1 MAEEK
6 NLSQLDVKDI
16 FNKVNFKSIFSN
28 KSYIYVATSFTL
40 FFILSYLIYGLYV
53 NQDAYESQKER
64 FNLAS
69 NKANNAQKE
78 IESINSKNKKY
89 IKQLFKASKTKSE
102 LSSKITKLIG
112 NYGLEIKNM
121 DLKTN
126 QNGVSTNP
134 QMTFEVKGK
143 FLNITRFNS
152 ELNNLLAATQ
162 INELKISKVR
172 ESNLLLLKVDINFSP
187 PPVNP
192 LSSNDKLE
200 TIFNNKTFLTDSYT
214 WSDLPRFNRSIN
226 SFKKVGFVDA
236 ETDSSSE
243 LRDPFAEPNNKPK
256 AIKKSNDNYDELDE
270 SYFLSGTLISDKKQ
284 FCIIISPE
292 GDSKYYVEG
301 DFIIKNNKK
310 ITINKILTDQIFVG
324 KNFDLI
330 KVGDEI
336 K

>member
-16 FNKVNFKSIFSN
+16 FSKVNLQSIFSN
-28 KSYIYVATSFTL
+28 KSFIYVAISFIL

-53 NQDAYESQKER
+53 NQEAYESQKER
-64 FNLAS
+64 FNLAL
-69 NKANNAQKE
+69 NNANDTQKK
-78 IESINSKNKKY
+78 IESIISKNKTY
-89 IKQLFKASKTKSE
+89 IKQLAKASKTKSE

-126 QNGVSTNP
+126 QNGVSSNP
-134 QMTFEVKGK
+134 KMTFEVKGK
-143 FLNITRFNS
+143 FLNIIRFNI

-162 INELKISKVR
+162 INELKISKAR
-172 ESNLLLLKVDINFSP
+172 ESNLLFLKVDINFSP
-187 PPVNP
+187 PPVKP
-192 LSSNDKLE
+192 LTINSKLK
-200 TIFNNKTFLTDSYT
+200 TNFTNKTLLSDSYT
-214 WSDLPRFNRSIN
+214 WSDLPNIKRSRN

-236 ETDSSSE
+236 ESDPSSE
-243 LRDPFAEPNNKPK
+243 LRDPFAEPNNTPK
-256 AIKKSNDNYDELDE
+256 ALKKKSDNYDELDE

-301 DFIIKNNKK
+301 DYITRNNKK
-310 ITINKILTDQIFVG
+310 IVINKILEDQIFVG
-324 KNFDLI
+324 KNFNLI

>member
-310 ITINKILTDQIFVG
+310 ITINKILADQIFVG

>member
-16 FNKVNFKSIFSN
+16 FSKVNFKSILSN
-28 KSYIYVATSFTL
+28 KSYIYVAASFIL

-53 NQDAYESQKER
+53 NQDAYESQKQR

-78 IESINSKNKKY
+78 IESINSKNKTY
-89 IKQLFKASKTKSE
+89 IKQLLKASKTKSE

-126 QNGVSTNP
+126 QNGVSPNP
-134 QMTFEVKGK
+134 KMTFEVKGK
-143 FLNITRFNS
+143 FLNIIRFNS

-162 INELKISKVR
+162 INEIKITKAR

-192 LSSNDKLE
+192 LSTNSELE
-200 TIFNNKTFLTDSYT
+200 TIFSNKTFLSDSYT
-214 WSDLPRFNRSIN
+214 WSDLPKFNRNIN

-243 LRDPFAEPNNKPK
+243 LRDPFAEPNNTPK
-256 AIKKSNDNYDELDE
+256 ALKKSSDNYDELDE
-270 SYFLSGTLISDKKQ
+270 SYFLSGTLVSDKKQ

-301 DFIIKNNKK
+301 DYITKNNKK
-310 ITINKILTDQIFVG
+310 IIINKILADQIFVG

>member
-6 NLSQLDVKDI
+6 KLSQLDVKDI
-16 FNKVNFKSIFSN
+16 FGKINFQSILRN
-28 KSYIYVATSFTL
+28 KSFFYVAASFIL
-40 FFILSYLIYGLYV
+40 FFILSYLIFGLYV
-53 NQDAYESQKER
+53 NQDAYQSQKER
-64 FNLAS
+64 FNIAS
-69 NKANNAQKE
+69 NKANDTQKE
-78 IESINSKNKKY
+78 IESINSKNKAY
-89 IKQLFKASKTKSE
+89 IKQLSKAPKTKSE

-126 QNGVSTNP
+126 QNGVSANP
-134 QMTFEVKGK
+134 KMTFEVKGK
-143 FLNITRFNS
+143 FLNIVRFNS

-162 INELKISKVR
+162 INELKISKAR

-192 LSSNDKLE
+192 LSSNANLE
-200 TIFNNKTFLTDSYT
+200 TIFKNKTFLSDSYT
-214 WSDLPRFNRSIN
+214 WSDIPRINRSRN
-226 SFKKVGFVDA
+226 NFKKVGFVDA
-236 ETDSSSE
+236 ETDPSSE
-243 LRDPFAEPNNKPK
+243 LRDPFAEPNNTPK
-256 AIKKSNDNYDELDE
+256 AVKKSSDNYDELDE
-270 SYFLSGTLISDKKQ
+270 TYFLSGTLVSDKKQ

-310 ITINKILTDQIFVG
+310 IVINKIIADQIFVG

>member
-6 NLSQLDVKDI
+6 KLSQLDVKDI
-16 FNKVNFKSIFSN
+16 FSKINSQSLLKNKSIV
-28 KSYIYVATSFTL
+28 YVTAS
-40 FFILSYLIYGLYV
+40 FILCLILCYLIYGLYV
-53 NQDAYESQKER
+53 NQDVYESQKQR

-69 NKANNAQKE
+69 NKANNTQKE
-78 IESINSKNKKY
+78 IESVNSKNKVY
-89 IKQLFKASKTKSE
+89 IKQLSKASKTKSE

-126 QNGVSTNP
+126 QNGVSSNP
-134 QMTFEVKGK
+134 KMTFEVKGK
-143 FLNITRFNS
+143 FLNIIRFNS

-162 INELKISKVR
+162 INELKISKAR
-172 ESNLLLLKVDINFSP
+172 ESNLLMLKIDINFSP

-192 LSSNDKLE
+192 LSSNSKFE
-200 TIFNNKTFLTDSYT
+200 TIFKNKTFLSDSYT
-214 WSDLPRFNRSIN
+214 WSDLPSVNRNRSN
-226 SFKKVGFVDA
+226 FKKVGFVEADK
-236 ETDSSSE
+236 DSPSE
-243 LRDPFAEPNNKPK
+243 LRDPFAEPNNTPK
-256 AIKKSNDNYDELDE
+256 AVQKRSDNYDELDE
-270 SYFLSGTLISDKKQ
+270 KFFLSGTLVSEKKQ

-292 GDSKYYVEG
+292 GGSKYYLEG
-301 DFIIKNNKK
+301 DYITKNNKK
-310 ITINKILTDQIFVG
+310 IIINKIIAGQIFVG

>member
-6 NLSQLDVKDI
+6 KLSQLDVKDI
-16 FNKVNFKSIFSN
+16 FSKINSQSLLKNKSIV
-28 KSYIYVATSFTL
+28 YVTAS
-40 FFILSYLIYGLYV
+40 FILCLILCYLIYGLYV
-53 NQDAYESQKER
+53 NQDVYESQKQR

-69 NKANNAQKE
+69 NKANNTQKE
-78 IESINSKNKKY
+78 IESVNSKNKVY
-89 IKQLFKASKTKSE
+89 IKQLSKASKTKSE

-126 QNGVSTNP
+126 QNGVSSNP
-134 QMTFEVKGK
+134 KMTFEVKGK
-143 FLNITRFNS
+143 FLNIIRFNS

-162 INELKISKVR
+162 INELKISKAR
-172 ESNLLLLKVDINFSP
+172 ESNLLMLKVDINFSP

-192 LSSNDKLE
+192 LSSNSKFE
-200 TIFNNKTFLTDSYT
+200 TIFKNKTFLSDSYT
-214 WSDLPRFNRSIN
+214 WSDLPSVNRNRSN
-226 SFKKVGFVDA
+226 FKKVGFVEADK
-236 ETDSSSE
+236 DSPSE
-243 LRDPFAEPNNKPK
+243 LRDPFAEPNNTPK
-256 AIKKSNDNYDELDE
+256 AVQKRSDNYDELDE
-270 SYFLSGTLISDKKQ
+270 KFFLSGTLVSEKKQ

-292 GDSKYYVEG
+292 GGSKYYLEG
-301 DFIIKNNKK
+301 DYITKNNKK
-310 ITINKILTDQIFVG
+310 IIINKIIAGQIFVG